1 MSIRSNSRPVSWDLN
16 REFQDVLRRNGMQAH
31 IIREGEGYKLF
42 VQGHDSPMLSYDLDA
57 NQIKKLTD
65 WGTNYANKSAYNTF
79 VDIVEKDFYLPRN
92 FVHARNAN
100 GRVAMGLHGY
110 RIGVGEYGRTAAFGH
125 YPLRHFFGP
134 SFLGWTPRNQ
144 DGFHMRRIGPA
155 MFMQRGA
162 PIVPERPDGRM
173 KPGELQNGGYGFYY
187 KGQQNQNVKQEPP
200 KEDVLKE
207 LSSVIKPIPPEPRH
221 EGAALPYKE
230 AVTSP
235 VYFSNDK
242 LQQCL
247 VTHGIIINEENKTLT
262 VQSSSTDLDF
272 IYDLSD
278 DELKQ
283 LTNNSLKESPLDKRI
298 DLLNEI
304 IVKDFSEPVTM
315 DMLNSTQSISIGVR
329 PSISNDLE
337 YRAELLKELKQTAP
351 VPEQKKVDA
360 VPYDD
365 LIESKKKFDGEKFE
379 TCLFTH
385 GIEVDKENN
394 RLIINSN
401 AADKTHV
408 YQLTAG
414 EVRDLLNDSVK
425 DVSLEKRL
433 DMLNSKICFD
443 FHDPIT
449 KEVLNSKEPLSIK
462 TRTEVEQV
470 RATEMNSTAAP
481 NNVKSVGNSHEKD
494 VAIPFRYVVKEPGEF
509 THEKFEE
516 CLKSHGIEID
526 PANSAL
532 TVKSSG
538 SNIKMTYP
546 LRQEELERL
555 QSNSLKLPSIESRLK
570 LINMITS
577 KDFRDPVTL
586 DGLNSS
592 EPITIRLK
600 PSVEKQQEYQ
610 SLLNAGI
617 FVKEPKDLGKAVEAR
632 PYDEL
637 IRSTKKFNGEK
648 FEKCLASHGIEIDK
662 EANRLIVN
670 SSETNRKYD
679 YHLSPGSIEKLLD
692 DSLEKSPLDRRLDL
706 LNITIARDFYTP
718 ITMESLN
725 SKELLSIRLR
735 SDVERERG
743 WNKQEGLESN
753 AITETVAVRL
763 TDRPIPYNALIH
775 SPEQFTHEKF
785 DLCLNSH
792 GIKVD
797 TTDNTVTVMTAM
809 SDKSMSYHL
818 RAEDMMVLQSDS
830 LQEHSLDDRLQV
842 LNKTIGND
850 LNSNITME
858 VLNSKEQF
866 SPQMKTVVHESNDLE
881 LGTSETIA
889 YHMNGNVLAELN
901 GKKAWYREGGEGE
914 QVQVDDIM
922 VSKDSEGKYK
932 MTAVINGESI
942 THEISQKQF
951 EKFSA
956 IDEYHRLKLF
966 SKIFDEVDMK
976 TMPGKGVNL
985 LAAVSAGLAV
995 ARDLVSGPKYG
1006 PAIYEECYSRPHV
1019 YFKPGVDSPQDL
1031 ASRAFEAGVNAGA
1044 HGVGMSR

>member
-1 MSIRSNSRPVSWDLN
+1 MSIRSNSRPVGWDLN
-16 REFQDVLRRNGMQAH
+16 PEFQDVLRRNGMQAH

-42 VQGHDSPMLSYDLDA
+42 VQGHDSPMLSYPIDA

-65 WGTNYANKSAYNTF
+65 WGTNYANKTAYNTF
-79 VDIVEKDFYLPRN
+79 VDLVEKDFYLPRN

-155 MFMQRGA
+155 MFMQPGA

-187 KGQQNQNVKQEPP
+187 KGNPNIQQQPP

-207 LSSVIKPIPPEPRH
+207 LSSVIKPIPPEPRN
-221 EGAALPYKE
+221 EGAALPYKQ

-262 VQSSSTDLDF
+262 VQSGSSDLDF

-278 DELKQ
+278 DEVKS
-283 LTNNSLKESPLDKRI
+283 LTSNSLKESPMEKRV

-304 IVKDFSEPVTM
+304 ISKDFREPITM
-315 DMLNSTQSISIGVR
+315 DMLNSTKPISLGVKA
-329 PSISNDLE
+329 SVMQDLE
-337 YRAELLKELKQTAP
+337 YRAELQKDLQQVQP
-351 VPEQKKVDA
+351 VQEQKKIEA
-360 VPYDD
+360 VPYDS

-379 TCLFTH
+379 QCLTTH
-385 GIEVDKENN
+385 GIVIDTESN
-394 RLIINSN
+394 RLIIDSR
-401 AADKTHV
+401 AADTTHV
-408 YQLTAG
+408 YQMTAG
-414 EVRDLLNDSVK
+414 EVRDLLNDSLK
-425 DVSLEKRL
+425 EVSLEKRFEI
-433 DMLNSKICFD
+433 LNSKICFD

-449 KEVLNSKEPLSIK
+449 KDVLNSKEPLSIRTRQSVENERVNASNISQEYANKKSSGNK
-462 TRTEVEQV
+462 TVNDT
-470 RATEMNSTAAP
+470 
-481 NNVKSVGNSHEKD
+481 
-494 VAIPFRYVVKEPGEF
+494 AIPFRYVVSPSDQF

-516 CLKSHGIEID
+516 CLKTHGVVID
-526 PANSAL
+526 SANSTL
-532 TVKSSG
+532 TVKAGTSG
-538 SNIKMTYP
+538 IAMTYP
-546 LRQEELERL
+546 LRKEELEKL
-555 QSNSLKLPSIESRLK
+555 QSDSLKLSTVDDRLK
-570 LINMITS
+570 LVNMITS
-577 KDFRDPVTL
+577 KDFRDPITL
-586 DGLNSS
+586 EGLNSS
-592 EPITIRLK
+592 EPISIRLK
-600 PSVEKQQEYQ
+600 PTVEKRIEYQ
-610 SLLNAGI
+610 SLLNAGLN
-617 FVKEPKDLGKAVEAR
+617 VKPPKDLDKGIEAR
-632 PYDEL
+632 PYDDL
-637 IRSTKKFNGEK
+637 IKSPKKFSGEK
-648 FEKCLASHGIEIDK
+648 FEKCLMSHGIEIDK
-662 EANRLIVN
+662 EANKLIVN
-670 SSETNRKYD
+670 SSEANRKYD
-679 YHLSPGSIEKLLD
+679 YHLSPDEIDKLLS

-706 LNITIARDFYTP
+706 LNITIAKDFYTP
-718 ITMESLN
+718 VTMDTLN
-725 SKELLSIRLR
+725 SKEPLSIRLR
-735 SDVERERG
+735 SDVENERQVETQKAMSR
-743 WNKQEGLESN
+743 NPIQES
-753 AITETVAVRL
+753 VAVRK
-763 TDRPIPYNALIH
+763 AE
-775 SPEQFTHEKF
+775 SPVAYSELVRSEEQFTHEKF
-785 DLCLNSH
+785 NLCLNTH
-792 GIKVD
+792 GIVID
-797 TTDNTVTVMTAM
+797 EAANSVTVMSAV
-809 SDKSMSYHL
+809 SGKSMSYHI
-818 RAEDMMVLQSDS
+818 RPEEMKVLQSDS
-830 LQEHSLDDRLQV
+830 LNAYSLDDRLKL

-850 LNSNITME
+850 FGPAITKD
-858 VLNSKEQF
+858 VLDSKEQY
-866 SPQMKTVVHESNDLE
+866 SAQMKTDLHDSRDVQVSP
-881 LGTSETIA
+881 SETVA
-889 YHMNGNVLAELN
+889 FHMNGNVLAELN
-901 GKKAWYREGGEGE
+901 GKKAWYREGGEEE

-995 ARDLVSGPKYG
+995 ARDLVSGPRYG
-1006 PAIYEECYSRPHV
+1006 PDIYEECYSRPHV